1 MFAPGIRALAGAGL
15 VIGSLTVGSIG
26 SAFAAPLS
34 DLPTPVASA
43 SSGQTPGALN
53 GQARALRGFLFA
65 ALKPA
70 AQLFG
75 ITTATLR
82 QQLASGKTLAQIA
95 TTYGKTSTD
104 VENAI
109 TAALKARLDQRVAA
123 GKLTAARETQILNNA
138 APRIQKLVT
147 TNLATLFNHAQHG
160 RGFHHRPGQATPTA
174 TPTPSS

>member
-1 MFAPGIRALAGAGL
+1 MFAPGFRVLACAGL
-15 VIGSLTVGSIG
+15 VIGSLTLGSIG

-34 DLPTPVASA
+34 DSPTPVATA
-43 SSGQTPGALN
+43 TPGQSPSTVN
-53 GQARALRGFLFA
+53 RETRALRGLLFA

-75 ITTATLR
+75 ITAANLR
-82 QQLASGKTLAQIA
+82 QQLASGKTLGQIA
-95 TTYGKTSTD
+95 TAYGKTSTD

-123 GKLTAARETQILNNA
+123 GKLTASRETQLLTNA

-147 TNLATLFNHAQHG
+147 TNLATLLNRGRHG

-174 TPTPSS
+174 TATPTS